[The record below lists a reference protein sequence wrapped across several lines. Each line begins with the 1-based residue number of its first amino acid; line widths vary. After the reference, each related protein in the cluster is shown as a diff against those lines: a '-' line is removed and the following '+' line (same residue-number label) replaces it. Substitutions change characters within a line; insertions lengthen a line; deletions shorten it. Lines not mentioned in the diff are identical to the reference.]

1 LKKNFLNKFFH
12 YIFAFFNEIM
22 NNKITITI
30 AVVLQTLTFQFFAQT
45 MFTNGATLFV
55 NAGGI
60 LTCNGGLSLTNS
72 SQITNNGDILVTK
85 NATNLSPGTL
95 TISTISNLSGN
106 GTYQIEQ
113 DWVNDA
119 FFTAGASTVNL
130 YGNTEQFI
138 TSTNNTISEFNNLIL
153 SGNGTGN
160 NRKKTLQNVN
170 AKISVS
176 GQLTLNDRECSTQT
190 NDLSVLNPS
199 NGAITNSLI
208 FGNEGFVSS
217 DIPGYL
223 LWATNSTN
231 AYNFPVGSSNGTLRY
246 RAAIIQPSSSAS
258 NEYAVRMNNVI
269 ADNDGYF
276 LSQHDADVSAANTLF
291 YHSIE
296 QTSGTTKADVTLTYF
311 AATDGDWANMAHW
324 TDNTSMWNDMGTTF
338 LGAQTYSSV
347 QKASWDFSDG
357 YQPFVL
363 TNINEELIIPNVFT
377 PNNDGAND
385 SYFVTAKGIT
395 EYTITIL
402 NRWGDVVFE
411 STDITKQWD
420 GTTGGNLCAEGT
432 YFYFIKAK
440 SASKDFLKQGHIT
453 LNY

>member
-1 LKKNFLNKFFH
+1 MNKT
-12 YIFAFFNEIM
+12 
-22 NNKITITI
+22 ITITI
-30 AVVLQTLTFQFFAQT
+30 AVILQTVSSHFFSQT
-45 MFTNGATLFV
+45 LVTNGATLFV
-55 NAGGI
+55 NSGGI
-60 LTCNGGLSLTNS
+60 LACNGGLSITNA
-72 SQITNNGDILVTK
+72 SQMTNNGDVFVTK
-85 NATNLSPGTL
+85 NSTNLLPGTL
-95 TISTISNLSGN
+95 TNNTASNLSGN
-106 GTYQIEQ
+106 GTYKVEQ
-113 DWVNDA
+113 DWINDA
-119 FFTAGASTVNL
+119 IFSAGASTVNL

-153 SGNGTGN
+153 TGNGTGN

-170 AKISVS
+170 ARISVT

-199 NGAITNSLI
+199 NGAITNSLV

-246 RAAIIQPSSSAS
+246 RAAILQPSSSAA
-258 NEYAVRMNNVI
+258 NQYAVRMNNVI

-385 SYFVTAKGIT
+385 SYFVTSKGIT
-395 EYTITIL
+395 EYNITIL

-411 STDITKQWD
+411 SNDITKQWD
-420 GTTGGNLCAEGT
+420 GTTGGNLCTEGT